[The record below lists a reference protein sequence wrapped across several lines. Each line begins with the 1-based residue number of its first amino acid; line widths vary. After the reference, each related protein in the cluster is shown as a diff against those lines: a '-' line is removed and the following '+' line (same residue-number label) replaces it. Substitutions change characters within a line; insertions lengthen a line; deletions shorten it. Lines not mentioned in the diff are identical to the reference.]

1 VKRISLVLIGLLVLS
16 GMAGYAATSGL
27 FASGHS
33 GAESTAALQSGT
45 VNAGTSAGIPAPAP
59 GDTAAKAAAPGPPRL
74 LEQSGTFPGTG
85 SALPSDSTAQSSG
98 GTSGT
103 TEFPATSAIG
113 PKIIKTADLSVQV
126 KKGGFSNAFESA
138 TLVAQKY
145 NGFVVSSSTQG
156 SASRSG
162 NLLIRVPMQS
172 FDLAVHDLSA
182 LGTVDKQSENGQ
194 DVTSQYVDLNARLRT
209 WQSQENVLLRLMN
222 QAHSINDT
230 MQVQRELQQVQFQIE
245 DIKGQLRVLND
256 QTALG
261 TIQLDLHEPGVSV
274 APSPKTEPKPS
285 LADAWDQA
293 VAGFLGV
300 ISLVIVGL
308 GYVIPLAAIGGCVW
322 LVYRRVKARDAGAGS
337 EAAA

>member
-1 VKRISLVLIGLLVLS
+1 
-16 GMAGYAATSGL
+16 
-27 FASGHS
+27 
-33 GAESTAALQSGT
+33 
-45 VNAGTSAGIPAPAP
+45 
-59 GDTAAKAAAPGPPRL
+59 
-74 LEQSGTFPGTG
+74 
-85 SALPSDSTAQSSG
+85 
-98 GTSGT
+98 
-103 TEFPATSAIG
+103 
-113 PKIIKTADLSVQV
+113 
-126 KKGGFSNAFESA
+126 
-138 TLVAQKY
+138 
-145 NGFVVSSSTQG
+145 
-156 SASRSG
+156 
-162 NLLIRVPMQS
+162 LIRVPMQS

-209 WQSQENVLLRLMN
+209 WQSQENVLVRLMN